1 MKNILNRYSY
11 SENEELGR
19 GAFGRVYKGVD
30 SKTNKPVAIKSTHNL
45 NFSYEF
51 RWFIRLIDD

>member
-1 MKNILNRYSY
+1 MKKILNRYSY

-30 SKTNKPVAIKSTHNL
+30 SKNNKPVAIKCT
-45 NFSYEF
+45 
-51 RWFIRLIDD
+51 

>member
-1 MKNILNRYSY
+1 MGYVKSHNKICIMKKILNRYSY

-30 SKTNKPVAIKSTHNL
+30 SKTK
-45 NFSYEF
+45 
-51 RWFIRLIDD
+51 